1 MIGIK
6 GSLTVIY
13 ANGLIYISSDF
24 IVKVLFENWFYS
36 IGDQNFY
43 LLTCTGY
50 EKRFEG
56 GRKWVVFI
64 FPFLPAATP
73 SIYIV
78 QAGAISTSLYCY
90 SHNIFNQV
98 IDFSTILQVSY
109 KKDSN
114 IYNFN
119 STIEKQKLIAYDICS
134 QLSLN
139 PYVAKLLPV

>member
-6 GSLTVIY
+6 GSLLVIY
-13 ANGLIYISSDF
+13 ANGLIYITSDF

-64 FPFLPAATP
+64 FPFL
-73 SIYIV
+73 
-78 QAGAISTSLYCY
+78 Q
-90 SHNIFNQV
+90 
-98 IDFSTILQVSY
+98 LQHLRY
-109 KKDSN
+109 
-114 IYNFN
+114 
-119 STIEKQKLIAYDICS
+119 T
-134 QLSLN
+134 
-139 PYVAKLLPV
+139 